1 MRQWPDILPRMG
13 EVIRPHQFWATHYA
27 AFQIAHK
34 RAKDRDEAVLRPE
47 AVQAAYEELKVLLRQ
62 ERASRQYGLVSER
75 YLKSLKQDAQICAFS
90 KHRQHQG
97 VKQDASNDAS

>member
-1 MRQWPDILPRMG
+1 MG

-34 RAKDRDEAVLRPE
+34 RAKGRGEAVLRPE

-62 ERASRQYGLVSER
+62 ERASRQYGLVSEH
-75 YLKSLKQDAQICAFS
+75 LKSLEQDVQICAFS
-90 KHRQHQG
+90 KHRQHQD
-97 VKQDASNDAS
+97 VKQDASIDAS

>member
-13 EVIRPHQFWATHYA
+13 EVIRPDQFWATHYA

-34 RAKDRDEAVLRPE
+34 RAKGRGEAVLRPE

-62 ERASRQYGLVSER
+62 ERASRQYGLQTNITKDRQSK
-75 YLKSLKQDAQICAFS
+75 LSFAFWFIAPS
-90 KHRQHQG
+90 C
-97 VKQDASNDAS
+97 